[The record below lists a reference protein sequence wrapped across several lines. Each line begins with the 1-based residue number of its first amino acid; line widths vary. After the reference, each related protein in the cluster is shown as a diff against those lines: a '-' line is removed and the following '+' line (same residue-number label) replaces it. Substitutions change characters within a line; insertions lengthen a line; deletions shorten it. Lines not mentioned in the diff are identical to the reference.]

1 LHCRERRKTKKGFTL
16 LEVIVGVFIIALL
29 GVAFLVMFS
38 SACTAFFTLGR
49 QTAAVNEAQSFIE
62 SFYSTTAM
70 PGSEWQ
76 VLSAADSLDGD
87 LTTVYTNKTKF
98 YKVEDITGEP
108 VDRLTVV
115 VYYNQNSKR
124 VQVSALVP

>member
-1 LHCRERRKTKKGFTL
+1 M
-16 LEVIVGVFIIALL
+16 EVIVGVFIIALI

-38 SACTAFFTLGR
+38 SAYTAFFTLGR
-49 QTAAVNEAQSFIE
+49 QTSAVNEAQSFIE
-62 SFYSTTAM
+62 SFYSKTAI
-70 PGSEWQ
+70 PGSDWQ
-76 VLSAADSLDGD
+76 ILATDESLDGD
-87 LTTVYTNKTKF
+87 LTTTYSPKTKF
-98 YKVEDITGEP
+98 YKVEEIAGEP